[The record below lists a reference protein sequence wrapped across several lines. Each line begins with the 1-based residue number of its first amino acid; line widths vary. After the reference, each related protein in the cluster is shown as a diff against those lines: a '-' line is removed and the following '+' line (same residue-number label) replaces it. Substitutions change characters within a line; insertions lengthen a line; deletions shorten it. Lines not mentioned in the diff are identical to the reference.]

1 MHREAP
7 TRTDVARLAGVSV
20 AAVSYAFDE
29 RNGKL
34 SDATRRRILDAAE
47 SIGYRP
53 NKLAGGLRRGRT
65 DLIGMMVP
73 DITNPFFAE
82 LARSVERCCYERG
95 LMLLLASVDNDPAR
109 EEEYIRSLTDLQV
122 TGVIVTSTN
131 FGGISK
137 NAQALIERSGVPSSR
152 LDRNGDGSVVNT
164 IAVDN
169 LLGATI
175 AVKHLLNHGY
185 RNVFCIGGPKGLSSA
200 DLRVEG
206 YREACA
212 GVTGVTGDI
221 VRGTF
226 QFESGYRIG
235 AEIVKKAKRLP
246 DAIFASSDV
255 QALGALQAIQEAGF
269 RVPDDIA
276 IVGFD
281 GAREGRYSRPRLT
294 TVAQPINKLARL
306 AVESVVEQA
315 NGKAPSSAPVLLP
328 PKLIRRSSCGCVWDE
343 HIGKEE
349 PQ

>member
-1 MHREAP
+1 MNRGTP
-7 TRTDVARLAGVSV
+7 TRADVARLAGVSV

-29 RNGKL
+29 RSGKL
-34 SDATRRRILDAAE
+34 SDSTRRRILDAAE

-65 DLIGMMVP
+65 DLVGMMVP

-82 LARSVERCCYERG
+82 LARSVERHCFERG

-137 NAQALIERSGVPSSR
+137 KAQALIEGSGIPSSR
-152 LDRNGDGSVVNT
+152 LDRNGDGSVANT

-169 LLGATI
+169 LLGAKI

-185 RNVFCIGGPKGLSSA
+185 RNIFCIGGPKGLSSA

-212 GVTGVTGDI
+212 GIDGVAGDV

-226 QFESGYRIG
+226 RFESGYRI
-235 AEIVKKAKRLP
+235 AADIVKKAEHLP

-276 IVGFD
+276 VIGFD
-281 GAREGRYSRPRLT
+281 GAREGKYSRPRLT
-294 TVAQPINKLARL
+294 TVAQPIDKLARL
-306 AVESVVEQA
+306 AVECVVEQA
-315 NGKAPSSAPVLLP
+315 NGKAPSPTPTLLP
-328 PKLIRRSSCGCVWDE
+328 PQLVRRSSCGCVWDE
-343 HIGKEE
+343 PVEKGE